1 MALQRWPRTLTPGSR
16 SQNSP
21 GNGNMQPSGRTPAGL
36 TAQQRRRVDALLD
49 ELLDLPEETRASHL
63 SDRRD
68 EDPLVLAEVESL
80 MRAAQS
86 SSRFLDAAA
95 RAPAEEAVQDAAIG
109 TRLGAWTITR
119 LIGRGGM
126 GEVYEGART
135 QGNFE
140 QRVAIKLLRR
150 DAGAQL
156 ERFEAERQILARL
169 EHSGIA
175 RLYDGGVTSDERPF
189 MVMEYVE
196 GRSITDFC
204 ALTHAPLEQR
214 LRLFIQVC
222 DAVAYAHRNLI
233 VHRDLKPS
241 NILVTA
247 AGVVK
252 LLDFGIAKLLDPQLA
267 RMTQTAV
274 APMTP
279 RCAAPEQLTGGPIT
293 TATDVYALGLLL
305 FELLTGAHAWLGSE
319 TPMLVALR
327 TVLQRSAPSA
337 SRTAEAGTDSPVPA
351 KMIRGDLDAIVAKAL
366 RTEPAYRYATVDSLK
381 LDIERVLDGEPVAAR
396 EGARLYFLGHLL
408 RRYRWGAAAVAAIIL
423 SLAGGLGLAAW
434 QAHRAGQE
442 RDVAR
447 RDAAR
452 EEAVRYELTR
462 LFRTAIADH
471 GSEPP
476 TAKNMIDSS
485 AQHVLREYQDQ
496 PHLAGQIVLTL
507 ADLYGALED
516 VTGADTLLEGF
527 VAEAN
532 ATADPAALADA
543 RQKLANIELLRG
555 HTDRAGELL
564 DQSDAFW
571 ATSPRQYPEERLGGL
586 LVRTRLQRAR
596 GDLDGAIATTRAAIK
611 QRIALSGHDHRETA
625 NLYNSLAISLTS
637 ANHLDQALAAYHE
650 ASDIYRAI
658 GLGDGIDAQII
669 VANTGTLEVRTGH
682 LKEAEV
688 LLKSSVERERS
699 LTGDSAAVAAATG
712 YYGKLLSI
720 TNRNEPAISVL
731 REATD
736 LAVRYVGAGSPLAI
750 QNRIFLGE
758 AQLAIGDQQ
767 QARVTLQAAHDAAL
781 SQYGPANP
789 LALRSQLALAQC
801 AAAAG
806 DYEAAQAQLRPTV
819 DGLRKLG
826 AQGESNLAQAL
837 ESLGD
842 VELKQGRTASASAA
856 LQEAVALREKYPDDV
871 WELAEAR
878 ERLGETLA
886 ASGSTA
892 ALPLLKKAAQDL
904 ESQLGANHPQTL
916 RAKAALARLRA

>member
-1 MALQRWPRTLTPGSR
+1 
-16 SQNSP
+16 
-21 GNGNMQPSGRTPAGL
+21 MQPSRETTSGL
-36 TAQQRRRVDALLD
+36 TAQQRSRVDALLD
-49 ELLDLPEETRASHL
+49 ELLDLPEEARASRL
-63 SDRRD
+63 RDRQG
-68 EDPLVLAEVESL
+68 EDPIVLAEVESL
-80 MRAAQS
+80 MLAAQASGNFLGAPARAAV
-86 SSRFLDAAA
+86 DDV
-95 RAPAEEAVQDAAIG
+95 VQDAAIG

-126 GEVYEGART
+126 GDVYEGLRT
-135 QGNFE
+135 QGDFE
-140 QRVAIKLLRR
+140 QRVAIKLLQR
-150 DAGAQL
+150 DAAAQL

-175 RLYDGGVTSDERPF
+175 RLYDGGVTSDGRPF

-196 GRSITDFC
+196 GRSITEFC
-204 ALTHAPLEQR
+204 MLTHATFEQR

-222 DAVAYAHRNLI
+222 EAVAYAHRNLI

-247 AGVVK
+247 AGMVK

-267 RMTQTAV
+267 RVTQVAV

-279 RCAAPEQLTGGPIT
+279 ICAAPEQLTGDPIT

-305 FELLTGAHAWLGSE
+305 FELLTGAHAWVGSE
-319 TPMLVALR
+319 TPMLLALR
-327 TVLQRSAPSA
+327 AVLQRSAPSA
-337 SRTAEAGTDSPVPA
+337 SRTAEGRTDPPVPA
-351 KMIRGDLDAIVAKAL
+351 RMIRGDLDAIVAKAL
-366 RTEPAYRYATVDSLK
+366 RTEPAYRYATVDSMK
-381 LDIERVLDGEPVAAR
+381 LDVERVLDGEPVAAR
-396 EGARLYFLGHLL
+396 EGARLYLLGHLL
-408 RRYRWGAAAVAAIIL
+408 RRYRWSAAAAVAIFL
-423 SLAGGLGLAAW
+423 SLAVGLGLAAW
-434 QAHRAGQE
+434 QGHRAAQE
-442 RDVAR
+442 RDIAR

-462 LFRTAIADH
+462 LFRAAIADH

-485 AQHVLREYQDQ
+485 AQRVLREYQDQ
-496 PHLAGQIVLTL
+496 PQLAGQIVLTL

-516 VTGADTLLEGF
+516 VTGADALLEGF
-527 VAEAN
+527 IGEAN

-555 HTDRAGELL
+555 HTDRAGKLL
-564 DQSDAFW
+564 DQADAFW
-571 ATSPRQYPEERLGGL
+571 ATSPRPYMEERLEGL
-586 LVRTRLQRAR
+586 LVRARLQRTR
-596 GDLDGAIATTRAAIK
+596 GDLDGAIATMRAAIK
-611 QRIALSGHDHRETA
+611 ERIALSGRDHRETA
-625 NLYNSLAISLTS
+625 ILYNSLAISLAS

-650 ASDIYRAI
+650 TSDIYRAI
-658 GLGDGIDAQII
+658 GLGDGLDAQII
-669 VANTGTLEVRTGH
+669 IANTGTLELRNGH

-688 LLKSSVERERS
+688 LLKSSIERERS
-699 LTGDSAAVAAATG
+699 LAGDSAAVAAATG

-736 LAVRYVGAGSPLAI
+736 LAVRYAGPSSPLTI

-767 QARVTLQAAHDAAL
+767 QAKVTLQAAHDAAL
-781 SQYGPANP
+781 SQYGPAHP
-789 LALRSQLALAQC
+789 LALRSQLALAQW
-801 AAAAG
+801 AAAAS
-806 DYEAAQAQLRPTV
+806 DYEAAQAQLQPAV

-842 VELKQGRTASASAA
+842 VELKQGNTASATAA
-856 LQEAVALREKYPDDV
+856 LQEAVALREKYPDDI
-871 WELAEAR
+871 WELAEVR
-878 ERLGETLA
+878 ERLGEALA
-886 ASGSTA
+886 TSGSA
-892 ALPLLKKAAQDL
+892 AAPPLLKRAAQDL